1 MTFDTKIAIVVRE
14 DLATWQKLNV
24 ACFLAGG
31 LVGLYPEL
39 AGEHYVDA
47 SGQTNGPLMRQPVL
61 VFTASG
67 EDLRRTL
74 RRATERGP
82 QDVDL

>member
-14 DLATWQKLNV
+14 DLATWQKLYV

-31 LVGLYPEL
+31 LVGLYPDL

-47 SGQTNGPLMRQPVL
+47 SGQTYGPIAEPV
-61 VFTASG
+61 APNQG
-67 EDLRRTL
+67 
-74 RRATERGP
+74 GI
-82 QDVDL
+82 